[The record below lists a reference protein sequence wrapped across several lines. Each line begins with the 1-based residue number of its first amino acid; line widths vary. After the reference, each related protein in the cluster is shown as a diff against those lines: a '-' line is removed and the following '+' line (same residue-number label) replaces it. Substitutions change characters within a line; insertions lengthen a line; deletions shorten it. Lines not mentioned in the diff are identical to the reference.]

1 MMRGVRILLKV
12 GATAV
17 ALWVA
22 TVLIDGITLGDQT
35 TPRRILT
42 LVAVAVIF
50 GLVNAVLK
58 PIIKTLGCAFY
69 VVTLGLIGLVVNA
82 LLLWL
87 TSELAERLDLP
98 FHVTGFWPAFWG
110 AIVVGVVGWLPHLFL
125 PDGDEDRGRGRD
137 RDRDRD

>member
-1 MMRGVRILLKV
+1 MMHGVRILLKV
-12 GATAV
+12 VATAV

-35 TPRRILT
+35 TGRRILT

-69 VVTLGLIGLVVNA
+69 VITLGLIGLVVNA

-87 TSELAERLDLP
+87 TSELAEGLDLP

-110 AIVVGVVGWLPHLFL
+110 AIVVGVVGWLLHLFL
-125 PDGDEDRGRGRD
+125 PDDDDKD
-137 RDRDRD
+137 RD

>member
-35 TPRRILT
+35 TSRRILT

-50 GLVNAVLK
+50 GIVNAVLK

-69 VVTLGLIGLVVNA
+69 VITLGLIGLVVNA

-87 TSELAERLDLP
+87 TSELAEGLELP
-98 FHVTGFWPAFWG
+98 FHVSGFWPAFWG
-110 AIVVGVVGWLPHLFL
+110 AIVVGVVGWLLHLFL
-125 PDGDEDRGRGRD
+125 PDDDDDED
-137 RDRDRD
+137 

>member
-1 MMRGVRILLKV
+1 MRILLKV
-12 GATAV
+12 GITAV
-17 ALWVA
+17 ALWAA
-22 TVLIDGITLGDQT
+22 TVLIHGISVDGDTAG
-35 TPRRILT
+35 RRALT

-50 GLVNAVLK
+50 GLVNAVIK

-87 TSELAERLDLP
+87 TSGLAERLDLP

-110 AIVVGVVGWLPHLFL
+110 AIVVGVAGWLLHLFV
-125 PDGDEDRGRGRD
+125 PDDKD
-137 RDRDRD
+137 